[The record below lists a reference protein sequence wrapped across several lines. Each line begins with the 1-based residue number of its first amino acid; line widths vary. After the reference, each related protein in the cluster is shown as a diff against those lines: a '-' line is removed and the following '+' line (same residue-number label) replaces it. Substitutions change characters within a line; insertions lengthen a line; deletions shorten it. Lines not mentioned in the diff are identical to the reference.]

1 MPANCAVPEYR
12 NWPERFVPSSTSHH
26 GWPPSESTRNPS
38 DEQAILEIVA
48 GKNERVRP
56 PHARNGIPPSCYG
69 CRVATPAVQP
79 VPQPAVSAE
88 RMAAY
93 EQEFLRGMTLSEPR
107 SLHIDGELH
116 RRVAALTGISGTQVT
131 VSGFARHVLEHHFR
145 EHGAEITGSAR
156 PLLSIL
162 KTTINYEYRIDYYPF
177 VSILLISDHGEIHCH
192 GLHLPPA
199 YLRKK

>member
-1 MPANCAVPEYR
+1 MATKRIDPK
-12 NWPERFVPSSTSHH
+12 SI
-26 GWPPSESTRNPS
+26 

-56 PHARNGIPPSCYG
+56 LTPGTESLRRAMDAASLPP
-69 CRVATPAVQP
+69 VQS

-116 RRVAALTGISGTQVT
+116 RRIAALTGISGTQVT
-131 VSGFARHVLEHHFR
+131 VSGFVCHVLEHHFR
-145 EHGAEITGSAR
+145 EHGAEIMALHDRYYQS
-156 PLLSIL
+156 L
-162 KTTINYEYRIDYYPF
+162 KQP
-177 VSILLISDHGEIHCH
+177 
-192 GLHLPPA
+192 
-199 YLRKK
+199 